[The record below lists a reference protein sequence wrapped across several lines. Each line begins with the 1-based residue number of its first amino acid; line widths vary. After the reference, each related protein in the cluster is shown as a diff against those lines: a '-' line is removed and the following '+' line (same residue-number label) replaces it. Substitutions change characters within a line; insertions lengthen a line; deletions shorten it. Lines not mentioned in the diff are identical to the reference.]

1 MSNMLESRSVVRE
14 RAAFADRQEQSRQE
28 TVA

>member
-1 MSNMLESRSVVRE
+1 MRNILESRSVVWE
-14 RAAFADRQEQSRQE
+14 RAAFADRQEQSKQE